1 MITVTLHRSPN
12 GYIRRFTASGHSGFG
27 EKGSDIICAA
37 VSAIAQTTIGSLQDL
52 AALQPFYRLDDGLV
66 ECQTIDPDDM
76 APEQYKIAR
85 TLTDAFAVGCQQIS
99 NSYGSQYVKVKETIF
114 T

>member
-1 MITVTLHRSPN
+1 MITVTLQRCPS
-12 GYIRRFTASGHSGFG
+12 GYIRRFTATGHSGYG
-27 EKGSDIICAA
+27 EQGADIICAA

-52 AALQPFYRLDDGLV
+52 AGLSPDFALEDGHIW
-66 ECQTIDPDDM
+66 CQTSDPDDM

-85 TLTDAFAVGCQQIS
+85 TLTDSFALGCLQIQQ
-99 NSYGSQYVKVKETIF
+99 SYGKKYVSVKEAIF